1 MQTPGTVFQHI
12 LNLAS
17 QLEELSDEDSKSKL
31 WSSKMT
37 ESGEPPNEASFLSEL
52 GMFASRKASADKD
65 SKVKASLF
73 SWLKPSSINQ
83 DEGKLHNSS
92 VYSNRVHY
100 DRTPGDRP
108 ILGLVA
114 AHWKEDEN
122 WIPNSTNKY
131 KEDQKVSC
139 HATPFEER
147 LEKALSQ
154 ESTIPQRKLISGT
167 TPFAFNNMEE
177 SDTALSQVHK

>member
-1 MQTPGTVFQHI
+1 
-12 LNLAS
+12 
-17 QLEELSDEDSKSKL
+17 
-31 WSSKMT
+31 MT

-83 DEGKLHNSS
+83 DEGKQHKSS

-122 WIPNSTNKY
+122 WIPNSTNNNFKADDSTWQ
-131 KEDQKVSC
+131 DQKVSW

-154 ESTIPQRKLISGT
+154 ESIIPQRKLISGT